1 MPLVTTISQA
11 LSDARHSLQATS
23 PSPAVDASI
32 LLCHVLGCSPAHL
45 IAWPDNQ
52 LSPHQAS
59 QFKEILQQR
68 AEGKPVAYITG
79 EREFWSLTLKITND
93 VLIPRPDTETLVE
106 FVLEK
111 FPGSPA
117 LTVAD
122 IGTGSGAIS
131 CALAVERPGWNII
144 ATDNSMEALDIARLN
159 ASIHELD
166 NIRFLHGEW
175 FEPLTE
181 PEFDLIISNPPYVA
195 VDDPHLAQG
204 DVRFEPEAALSSGK
218 LGMDAI
224 TQLTRQAG
232 QHLRAGGW
240 LIVEHGYDQQ
250 QLVYDCYKQ
259 SGFENIVQLTDL
271 AGQPRVTAGRYGK
284 SLHAKPGA

>member
-1 MPLVTTISQA
+1 MTTISQA

-45 IAWPDNQ
+45 IAWPDKQ
-52 LSPHQAS
+52 LSPHQTS
-59 QFKEILQQR
+59 QFREILQQR
-68 AEGKPVAYITG
+68 IEGRPVAYITG
-79 EREFWSLTLKITND
+79 EREFWSLSLKVTND

-106 FVLEK
+106 FVLDK

-122 IGTGSGAIS
+122 LGTGSGAIA
-131 CALAVERPGWNII
+131 CALAVERPAWNII
-144 ATDNSMEALDIARLN
+144 ATDNFLEALNIARLN
-159 ASIHELD
+159 ASIHQLE
-166 NIRFLHGEW
+166 NIRFVHGEW
-175 FEPLTE
+175 FEPLTDL
-181 PEFDLIISNPPYVA
+181 EFDLIISNPPYVA
-195 VDDPHLAQG
+195 IGDPHLDQG

-224 TQLTRQAG
+224 THLTLQAG
-232 QHLRAGGW
+232 RHLKAGGW

-250 QLVYDCYKQ
+250 QLVYDCYQ
-259 SGFENIVQLTDL
+259 QGGFENIVQLTDL

-284 SLHAKPGA
+284 SRHAKTRA